1 MTALAFALLLPL
13 VAAPVA
19 EASFSAGV
27 AAYEAKDYKKAYD
40 EWIVLARKNDP
51 AAMRNIGHLY
61 RRGLGVEQ
69 DYQKAMTWYKRAAT
83 LGLDRA
89 QANVAG
95 MYLAGEGVEQDYAQ
109 AANWFAQAAQQG
121 HVISQYNLA
130 LLLENGLGVRKDER
144 MALGWFAIAAEAGH
158 PESARRAAALSQ
170 KLNIT
175 AEEALNM
182 SGEIVLT
189 PKEKEKK
196 GAEASPA
203 PEPEFPPKPAPAVS
217 VKAPAPEKAP
227 ENAGKPIQKKGF
239 YDALR
244 ALMGGGDKPAGDA
257 SIGATAAAAAPDAPA
272 AFESETE
279 TQTETETRTETET
292 AVSTASLTPSSETPA
307 PAAPSAAAVKPAVAA
322 VPQGKVTTRQ
332 VPPPMPQVAPGAA
345 AYGDGLSTKERLEM
359 ASLAY
364 KLKDYQTSLGIWA
377 QLAEEGNAD
386 AQYHLGAL
394 FNAGQAVPKDR
405 VRAYYWWDQ
414 ARGNGSAEA
423 ASALAE
429 LEPTLTYH
437 EKRQIDRSD

>member
-1 MTALAFALLLPL
+1 MKRYGVSVTALAFALLLPL

-170 KLNIT
+170 KLNIS
-175 AEEALNM
+175 AGEALNM

-196 GAEASPA
+196 
-203 PEPEFPPKPAPAVS
+203 
-217 VKAPAPEKAP
+217 
-227 ENAGKPIQKKGF
+227 
-239 YDALR
+239 
-244 ALMGGGDKPAGDA
+244 
-257 SIGATAAAAAPDAPA
+257 
-272 AFESETE
+272 
-279 TQTETETRTETET
+279 
-292 AVSTASLTPSSETPA
+292 
-307 PAAPSAAAVKPAVAA
+307 
-322 VPQGKVTTRQ
+322 
-332 VPPPMPQVAPGAA
+332 
-345 AYGDGLSTKERLEM
+345 
-359 ASLAY
+359 
-364 KLKDYQTSLGIWA
+364 
-377 QLAEEGNAD
+377 
-386 AQYHLGAL
+386 
-394 FNAGQAVPKDR
+394 
-405 VRAYYWWDQ
+405 
-414 ARGNGSAEA
+414 
-423 ASALAE
+423 
-429 LEPTLTYH
+429 
-437 EKRQIDRSD
+437 